1 MGLAKGLELGS
12 VVDSLWGRCHRRLL
26 LRGRQEAQRQGEETV
41 EGSRGHTGAVRGF
54 EGEGT
59 PGHGACGRQG
69 LHSPLESLGGAEHC
83 PHLRLQLLTARA
95 VRVDF
100 SCFITTFVPI
110 CYSSFGKLIHGV
122 RSGPSGGV
130 FTVESR
136 NQEVVG
142 MEHGGGGWGQGQDP
156 VGPTLQGVIRPRR
169 FLSLYSGNS

>member
-100 SCFITTFVPI
+100 SCFKHYVCANLLQQLRETHTW
-110 CYSSFGKLIHGV
+110 SEV
-122 RSGPSGGV
+122 RPQWRRVHGGV
-130 FTVESR
+130 
-136 NQEVVG
+136 QEP
-142 MEHGGGGWGQGQDP
+142 GGGGDGARRRGLGTGA
-156 VGPTLQGVIRPRR
+156 GPGGTHSAQV
-169 FLSLYSGNS
+169 